1 MATVSRILALPS
13 ATDYYPVE
21 PTLNSITYNPTE
33 FNGGTPANFFSYSEP
48 SAEWKNKSSALYKYK
63 VEYYDIATSTWI
75 VSADSLLPT
84 SVGVQG
90 FKGVQHRVTLY
101 TRSNGSDK
109 EAMSQV
115 YYPQTKPN
123 QSPPITAYGSTYGI
137 SIAWT
142 GIETISPNFS
152 NNWGGAPASNVNQD
166 REYQIYI
173 LSMPSGTTIASP
185 VVSSTQTSYDFGGF
199 FNGTYRV
206 IVYAKNKAGLSTFI
220 PESGV
225 TFTVAPPPPPPPPP
239 PPYFGPGFY

>member
-75 VSADSLLPT
+75 TTADSLLPT

-123 QSPPITAYGSTYGI
+123 QSPIISTYYGNQYGVFV
-137 SIAWT
+137 AWNA
-142 GIETISPNFS
+142 IETVSPNFA
-152 NNWGGAPASNVNQD
+152 NNWGGAPAYNVNQD
-166 REYQIYI
+166 R
-173 LSMPSGTTIASP
+173 G
-185 VVSSTQTSYDFGGF
+185 
-199 FNGTYRV
+199 YRV
-206 IVYAKNKAGLSTFI
+206 ICEKMPGNIVVFDTPVSSNQLEYTFSGSFNGDYRFIVYAQNKAGLSTFVVGSST
-220 PESGV
+220 P
-225 TFTVAPPPPPPPPP
+225 TFSIVPPPPP
-239 PPYFGPGFY
+239 PPYFGPGIY